1 MKFDVLFKD
10 KDDIRIQEMIL
21 ENIHTYNEPI
31 FNSHTTES
39 SIRRN
44 LMFVFRSPYE
54 PNYSKNIKIKIEEEI
69 TEEKMLKLWSSLHA
83 VAENDRV
90 MPLLNED
97 ILKKCIEKK

>member
-10 KDDIRIQEMIL
+10 KDDIMIQEMIL

-31 FNSHTTES
+31 FNPHTTES

-54 PNYSKNIKIKIEEEI
+54 LNYSKN
-69 TEEKMLKLWSSLHA
+69 
-83 VAENDRV
+83 

-97 ILKKCIEKK
+97 ILKKCIEQIYE